1 MALHKIIK
9 LVALILGVIA
19 LIMGIWLFVS
29 GNQSLVQPLMY
40 IAYIVLFATIAL
52 VLLFVIKGLFSG
64 DIKKTL
70 LSVGVFAG
78 IFILSYILASGTN
91 LDLEPFISKGSD
103 VTESTSRM
111 VGTGLIAFYI
121 FAVLAILTMVY
132 SGVTKA
138 TNR

>member
-1 MALHKIIK
+1 MALHNILK
-9 LVALILGVIA
+9 LVVLVLGVIA

-52 VLLFVIKGLFSG
+52 VLLFVIKGLFTG

-78 IFILSYILASGTN
+78 IFIISYFLASGTN
-91 LDLEPFISKGSD
+91 LDLEPFIQKGSD
-103 VTESTSRM
+103 ITEAKSKM

-121 FAVLAILTMVY
+121 FGVLAILSMVY